1 MLLSLAEF
9 KVDQAFMFQDK
20 ELIELFL
27 NKTPLIDVRAPVEFK
42 EGIIPFS
49 VNLPLMTD
57 QERHQVGL
65 CYKENGQHAA
75 IELGHQLVSGATKTA
90 RIQAWLDFLK
100 LNPEAQ
106 VFCFRGGLRSQI
118 SCQWISEHGMAR
130 SPIKGGY
137 KRLRQFFLSWL
148 EVAPLPKLVRIAGPT
163 GSGKSHFLI
172 QFPKRIDLEGLAHH
186 RGSAFGQLGPQPS
199 QITFEN
205 NLALHL
211 INQDF
216 FYIEDESS
224 HLGDIRLP
232 NRFYQHLRQ
241 SPMVVLRVP
250 LEERIKNIFQ
260 DYVSGRD
267 KNFFLQA
274 TQKIARKLG
283 GERTDRLM
291 KLIEQGFLYETLE
304 SHSPWITLLLTE
316 YYDPMYE
323 KDLARQKLLVLKEGS
338 ASELQSFLGE
348 R

>member
-1 MLLSLAEF
+1 
-9 KVDQAFMFQDK
+9 MFQDK

-27 NKTPLIDVRAPVEFK
+27 NKTPLIDVRAPIEFN

-49 VNLPLMTD
+49 VNLPLMND
-57 QERHQVGL
+57 LERHQIGL
-65 CYKENGQHAA
+65 CYKEKGQLAA
-75 IELGHQLVSGATKTA
+75 IELGHQLVSGSTKTA

-100 LNPEAQ
+100 LNPQAQ
-106 VFCFRGGLRSQI
+106 VFCFRGGLRSQT
-118 SCQWISEHGMAR
+118 SCQWISDHGITR

-148 EVAPLPKLVRIAGPT
+148 DVAPLPKLVRIAGPT
-163 GSGKSHFLI
+163 GSGKSHFLT

-260 DYVSGRD
+260 DYVSAKD

-274 TQKIARKLG
+274 TSRIAKKLG
-283 GERTDRLM
+283 GERTDRLI
-291 KLIEQGFLYETLE
+291 KLIEQGYIAQTLE
-304 SHSPWITLLLTE
+304 SHSPWISLLLTE

-323 KDLARQKLLVLKEGS
+323 KDLARQSSLLIKEG
-338 ASELQSFLGE
+338 APEELTSFL
-348 R
+348 RKRQ